1 MVQRKNQRN
10 SFTGPTY
17 VLLLLGEIKKERER
31 EKRKERDDG
40 ASFRHTAGGSLF
52 PVTSIVEP

>member
-1 MVQRKNQRN
+1 MVQRKTREIR
-10 SFTGPTY
+10 SAGPTY

-31 EKRKERDDG
+31 EKRKKGDDG